1 LHACRSKRLQMQV
14 CIAGALSH
22 DFTFCPAIQS
32 VHSIRSQKQFDTMP
46 FRNARFSNKQP
57 KGELVL

>member
-1 LHACRSKRLQMQV
+1 MQV